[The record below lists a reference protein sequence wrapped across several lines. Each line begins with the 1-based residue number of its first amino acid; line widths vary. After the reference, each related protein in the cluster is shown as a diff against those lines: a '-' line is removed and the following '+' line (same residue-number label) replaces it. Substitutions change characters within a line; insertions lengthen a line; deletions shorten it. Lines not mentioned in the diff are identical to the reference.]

1 MDIRRR
7 DVEQFMGD
15 FPYRDSG
22 SWQVQ
27 LFLSFVDHLAPSLIL
42 FILFILFATLIT
54 KNIGKEEE
62 EIFFQLQWYEDSLPY
77 LKQML
82 RAQYLGVSLAIVIC
96 ECSLNH

>member
-27 LFLSFVDHLAPSLIL
+27 LFLSFVDHLAPSLI
-42 FILFILFATLIT
+42 
-54 KNIGKEEE
+54 
-62 EIFFQLQWYEDSLPY
+62 FFQLQWYEDSLPY

>member
-1 MDIRRR
+1 MLYCRIMNFLTQIKLSFLRDLLDIRRR

-27 LFLSFVDHLAPSLIL
+27 LFLSFVDHLAPSLI
-42 FILFILFATLIT
+42 
-54 KNIGKEEE
+54 
-62 EIFFQLQWYEDSLPY
+62 FFQLQWYEDSLPY